1 MKRVVHSLLL
11 ACALGGCVETANEVR
26 PDVARSD
33 ARGDGVAAPD
43 AARSD
48 GGLDGGGALADAGAD
63 AADAFCIPTTCA
75 ATERCFDGLDNDC
88 DGMVDD
94 GCACIP
100 GTTARCLPGA
110 LTNSAPLCGW
120 GEMTCTS
127 SGEFGT
133 WGPCTDVGR
142 ASDAGMSSYGCRRI
156 GIMGAPGVNPSSNFQ
171 DFLRRQGA
179 IATRFHDTD
188 PSTPVGPELL
198 GTYDIVIVD
207 QLLRGYSAD
216 ESTALRTWVEAGGGL
231 VVLTGH
237 TRSVGHVHNTL
248 LQSFS
253 VSYNA
258 NNLISGPATLL
269 RHPLTLAESGDV
281 LPPVTFLGG
290 YHVGEGPGA
299 PAGLVPF
306 ATVADMPV
314 GLAGPVGMGRV
325 VFWGDEW
332 IEFDSEW
339 GTMPAIT
346 RLWFNIVRWTKPDPD
361 IAPRCGD

>member
-1 MKRVVHSLLL
+1 M
-11 ACALGGCVETANEVR
+11 
-26 PDVARSD
+26 
-33 ARGDGVAAPD
+33 
-43 AARSD
+43 
-48 GGLDGGGALADAGAD
+48 
-63 AADAFCIPTTCA
+63 
-75 ATERCFDGLDNDC
+75 
-88 DGMVDD
+88 
-94 GCACIP
+94 
-100 GTTARCLPGA
+100 
-110 LTNSAPLCGW
+110 
-120 GEMTCTS
+120 S
-127 SGEFGT
+127 SGRAHEQRAVVRVGRDDLHVERRVR
-133 WGPCTDVGR
+133 DVGPLHGRR
-142 ASDAGMSSYGCRRI
+142 ARVGRRDVQLRLSPHRDH
-156 GIMGAPGVNPSSNFQ
+156 GRARVNPSSNFQ
-171 DFLRRQGA
+171 DFLQRQGA
-179 IATRFHDTD
+179 IATRFHDAD